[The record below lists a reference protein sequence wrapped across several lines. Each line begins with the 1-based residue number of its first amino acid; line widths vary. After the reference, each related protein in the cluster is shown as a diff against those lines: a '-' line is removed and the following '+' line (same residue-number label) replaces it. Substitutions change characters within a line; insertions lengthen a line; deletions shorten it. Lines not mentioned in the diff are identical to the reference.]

1 MKFFKR
7 FYNPFKL
14 HICQLMNGKYAVR
27 KLTLIGW
34 EYLDSTS
41 HNGKRDNYWW
51 TIKDSVLKYCG
62 NNLKMEAESR
72 LNEYKKPAPEKIS
85 RKV

>member
-7 FYNPFKL
+7 FYNPFKP
-14 HICQLMNGKYAVR
+14 HICQLINGKYAVR

-41 HNGKRDNYWW
+41 SNGKRYNYWC
-51 TIKDSVLKYCG
+51 IVEGSILQYCS

-72 LNEYKKPAPEKIS
+72 LNEYNKPKPKLS